1 MVEKKIILRRIQMF
15 DKEKY
20 GKILTPL
27 VTPFKENQSVD
38 YEAAVSIAE
47 KLIADQQADSIILSG
62 TTGEFFTMSFEER
75 VKLFKVIKDAVGNK
89 IPLMAGVGC
98 ASTIETI
105 ALAKKAEEIGFEI
118 MMVVS
123 PYYTKPT
130 QKELYNHFKKVAES
144 VNIPMMLYNIPI
156 FTGVNINPETVAKLS
171 EVENIVA
178 IKEEAELNAKQMT
191 EFINIT
197 SDDFIIYCGDDTM
210 ILEAFAQGGDKR
222 IGGIISGASHI
233 IGVQLRKMINMFL
246 NGKVEE
252 AAKIQQKYL
261 PLFRIMG
268 QNGRT
273 NPASLLKEAMKM
285 LGYNAGIPRLP
296 LSPGTEEEIAEV
308 KRVMKKLEII

>member
-1 MVEKKIILRRIQMF
+1 MF

-27 VTPFKENQSVD
+27 VTPFKEDQSVD

-47 KLIADQQADSIILSG
+47 KLIADQQADSIILTG

-105 ALAKKAEEIGFEI
+105 ALAKKAQELGFEI

-144 VNIPMMLYNIPI
+144 VNIQMMLYNIPI
-156 FTGVNINPETVAKLS
+156 FTGVNINPETVAQLS
-171 EVENIVA
+171 EIENIVA
-178 IKEEAELNAKQMT
+178 VKEEAELNPKQMT

-197 SDDFIIYCGDDTM
+197 PDDFMIYCGDDPM
-210 ILEAFAQGGDKR
+210 ILEAYTQGGTER
-222 IGGIISGASHI
+222 IGGIVSGGAHI
-233 IGVQLRKMINMFL
+233 IGVKLRKMIEMF
-246 NGKVEE
+246 NQGNIQE
-252 AAKIQQKYL
+252 AAKMQQKYL

-273 NPASLLKEAMKM
+273 NPVSLIKEAMKM
-285 LGYNAGIPRLP
+285 VGYNAGIPRLP
-296 LSPGTEEEIAEV
+296 LTPGTEEEIAEV
-308 KRVMKKLEII
+308 RKVMKKLQLV

>member
-1 MVEKKIILRRIQMF
+1 MF

-20 GKILTPL
+20 GKILVPM
-27 VTPFKENQSVD
+27 VTPFKEDQNVD
-38 YEAAVSIAE
+38 YEAAVDIAE
-47 KLIADQQADSIILSG
+47 KLIDDNKADTIILSG

-75 VKLFKVIKDAVGNK
+75 VKLFQVIKDAVGNK

-98 ASTIETI
+98 ASTLETM

-123 PYYTKPT
+123 PYYSKPT
-130 QKELYNHFKKVAES
+130 QKELYHHFKKVAES
-144 VNIPMMLYNIPI
+144 VKIPMMLYNIPI
-156 FTGVNINPETVAKLS
+156 FTGVNINAETVAKLS
-171 EVENIVA
+171 KIENIVA
-178 IKEEAELNAKQMT
+178 VKEEAELNPKQMT

-197 SDDFIIYCGDDTM
+197 PEDFIIYCGDDTM
-210 ILEAFAQGGDKR
+210 ILEAFSQGGAKR

-233 IGVQLRKMINMFL
+233 IGVQLRNMINMFL

-261 PLFRIMG
+261 PLFRAMG

-273 NPASLLKEAMKM
+273 NPCSLLKEAMKM
-285 LGYNAGIPRLP
+285 LGYHAGISRLP
-296 LSPGTEEEIAEV
+296 LTPGTEEEIAEI
-308 KRVMKKLEII
+308 KRVMKQVEII

>member
-1 MVEKKIILRRIQMF
+1 MF

-27 VTPFKENQSVD
+27 VTPFKEDQGVD

-47 KLIADQQADSIILSG
+47 KLIADQQADSIILTG

-98 ASTIETI
+98 ASTIETM
-105 ALAKKAEEIGFEI
+105 ALAKKAEELGFEI

-144 VNIPMMLYNIPI
+144 VNIQMMLYNIPI

-171 EVENIVA
+171 EIENIIAV
-178 IKEEAELNAKQMT
+178 KEEAELNPKQMT

-197 SDDFIIYCGDDTM
+197 PDDFVIYCGDDSM
-210 ILEAFAQGGDKR
+210 VLEAFAQGGAKR

-233 IGVQLRKMINMFL
+233 IGVQLRNMINMFL
-246 NGKVEE
+246 NGKVGE
-252 AAKIQQKYL
+252 AAKMQQKYL

-273 NPASLLKEAMKM
+273 NPCSLIKEAMKM
-285 LGYNAGIPRLP
+285 VGYNAGIPRLP
-296 LSPGTEEEIAEV
+296 LTPGTEEEIAEV
-308 KRVMKKLEII
+308 RRVMKKLNIINNDW

>member
-1 MVEKKIILRRIQMF
+1 MF

-27 VTPFKENQSVD
+27 VTPFKEDQSVD

-47 KLIADQQADSIILSG
+47 KLIADQQADTIILTG

-105 ALAKKAEEIGFEI
+105 ALAKKAQELGFEI

-144 VNIPMMLYNIPI
+144 VNIQMMLYNIPI
-156 FTGVNINPETVAKLS
+156 FTGVNINPETVAQLS
-171 EVENIVA
+171 EIENIVA
-178 IKEEAELNAKQMT
+178 VKEEAELNPKQMT

-197 SDDFIIYCGDDTM
+197 PDDFMIYCGDDPM
-210 ILEAFAQGGDKR
+210 ILEAYTQGGTER
-222 IGGIISGASHI
+222 IGGIVSGGAHI
-233 IGVQLRKMINMFL
+233 IGAQLRNMINMFL
-246 NGKVEE
+246 NGKVGE
-252 AAKIQQKYL
+252 AAKMQQKYL

-273 NPASLLKEAMKM
+273 NPVSLIKEAMKM
-285 LGYNAGIPRLP
+285 VGYNAGIPRLP
-296 LSPGTEEEIAEV
+296 LTPGTEEEIAEV
-308 KRVMKKLEII
+308 RKVMKKLEII

>member
-1 MVEKKIILRRIQMF
+1 MF

-20 GKILTPL
+20 GKILVPM
-27 VTPFKENQSVD
+27 VTPFKEDQSVD
-38 YEAAVSIAE
+38 YKAAVSIAE
-47 KLIADQQADSIILSG
+47 KLIEDNMADSIILSG
-62 TTGEFFTMSFEER
+62 TTGEFFTMNFDER
-75 VKLFKVIKDAVGNK
+75 AKIFKVINETVGEK
-89 IPLMAGVGC
+89 IPLIAGVGC
-98 ASTIETI
+98 ASTLETM
-105 ALAKKAEEIGFEI
+105 ALAKKAEEIGFKI

-130 QKELYNHFKKVAES
+130 QKELYNHFRKVAES

-156 FTGVNINPETVAKLS
+156 FTGVNINPETVAQLS
-171 EVENIVA
+171 KIENIIA
-178 IKEEAELNAKQMT
+178 IKEEAELNPKQMT

-197 SDDFIIYCGDDTM
+197 PEDFIIYCGDDPM
-210 ILEAFAQGGDKR
+210 ILEAFAQGGAKR

-233 IGVQLRKMINMFL
+233 IGVQLRNMINMFL

-285 LGYNAGIPRLP
+285 VGYNAGIPRLP

-308 KRVMKKLEII
+308 KRVMKGLSII

>member
-1 MVEKKIILRRIQMF
+1 MF

-20 GKILTPL
+20 GKILTPM
-27 VTPFKENQSVD
+27 VTPFKKDQSVD
-38 YEAAVSIAE
+38 YEAAASIAK
-47 KLIADQQADSIILSG
+47 KLVEDNKADSIILSG

-123 PYYTKPT
+123 PYYSKPT

-156 FTGVNINPETVAKLS
+156 FTGVNINPETVAKLA
-171 EVENIVA
+171 EIENIVA
-178 IKEEAELNAKQMT
+178 VKEEAELNPKQIT
-191 EFINIT
+191 TFINAT
-197 SDDFIIYCGDDTM
+197 PEDFIVYCGDDTM
-210 ILEAFAQGGDKR
+210 VLEAYAQGGTER
-222 IGGIISGASHI
+222 IGGIISGGSHI
-233 IGVQLRKMINMFL
+233 IGIQLRKMIEMF
-246 NGKVEE
+246 NEGNVQE
-252 AAKIQQKYL
+252 AAKMQQKYL

-308 KRVMKKLEII
+308 KRVMKKLNII

>member
-1 MVEKKIILRRIQMF
+1 MF

-27 VTPFKENQSVD
+27 VTPFKEDQSVD

-47 KLIADQQADSIILSG
+47 KLIEDNMADSIILTG

-75 VKLFKVIKDAVGNK
+75 VKLFKVIKDAVGDK

-98 ASTIETI
+98 ASTIETV

-144 VNIPMMLYNIPI
+144 INIQMMLYNIPI

-171 EVENIVA
+171 EIENIIAV
-178 IKEEAELNAKQMT
+178 KEEAELNPKQMT

-197 SDDFIIYCGDDTM
+197 PDDFIIYCGDDPM
-210 ILEAFAQGGDKR
+210 ILEAFAQGGTER
-222 IGGIISGASHI
+222 IGGIVSGGSHI
-233 IGVQLRKMINMFL
+233 IGVQLRNMINMFL
-246 NGKVEE
+246 DGKVEE
-252 AAKIQQKYL
+252 AAKMQQKYL

-268 QNGRT
+268 QSGRT
-273 NPASLLKEAMKM
+273 NPVSLIKEAMKM
-285 LGYNAGIPRLP
+285 VGYNAGIPRLP
-296 LSPGTEEEIAEV
+296 LSPGTEEEIVEV
-308 KRVMKKLEII
+308 RKVMKQLEII

>member
-1 MVEKKIILRRIQMF
+1 MF

-27 VTPFKENQSVD
+27 VTPFKEDQSVD
-38 YEAAVSIAE
+38 YTAAISIAE

-98 ASTIETI
+98 ASTIETM
-105 ALAKKAEEIGFEI
+105 ALAKKAEELGFEI

-144 VNIPMMLYNIPI
+144 VNIQMMLYNIPI

-171 EVENIVA
+171 EIENIIAV
-178 IKEEAELNAKQMT
+178 KEEAELNPKQMT
-191 EFINIT
+191 GFINAT
-197 SDDFIIYCGDDTM
+197 PDDFIIYCGDDPM
-210 ILEAFAQGGDKR
+210 ILEAFAQGGAKR

-233 IGVQLRKMINMFL
+233 IGVQLRNMINMFL

-252 AAKIQQKYL
+252 AAKMQQKYL

-273 NPASLLKEAMKM
+273 NPCSLIKEAMKM
-285 LGYNAGIPRLP
+285 VGYNAGIPRLP
-296 LSPGTEEEIAEV
+296 LTPGTEEEIAEV
-308 KRVMKKLEII
+308 RRVMKKIKII

>member
-1 MVEKKIILRRIQMF
+1 MF

-27 VTPFKENQSVD
+27 VTPFKEDQSVD
-38 YEAAVSIAE
+38 YTAAVSIAE
-47 KLIADQQADSIILSG
+47 KLIADRQADSIILTG

-98 ASTIETI
+98 ASTIETV
-105 ALAKKAEEIGFEI
+105 ALAKKAEELGFEI

-144 VNIPMMLYNIPI
+144 VNIQMMLYNIPI

-171 EVENIVA
+171 EIENIIAV
-178 IKEEAELNAKQMT
+178 KEEAELNPKQMT
-191 EFINIT
+191 EFMNAT
-197 SDDFIIYCGDDTM
+197 PDDFIIYCGDDPM
-210 ILEAFAQGGDKR
+210 VLEAYAQGGTER
-222 IGGIISGASHI
+222 IGGIVSGGSHI
-233 IGVQLRKMINMFL
+233 IGVQLRKMIETFNKG
-246 NGKVEE
+246 NIQE
-252 AAKIQQKYL
+252 AAKMQQKYL

-273 NPASLLKEAMKM
+273 NPVSLIKEAMKM
-285 LGYNAGIPRLP
+285 VGYNAGIPRLP

-308 KRVMKKLEII
+308 RKVMEKLNII

>member
-1 MVEKKIILRRIQMF
+1 MF

-27 VTPFKENQSVD
+27 VTPFKEDQSVD

-47 KLIADQQADSIILSG
+47 KLIEDNKADSIILSG
-62 TTGEFFTMSFEER
+62 TTGEFFTMRFEER
-75 VKLFKVIKDAVGNK
+75 VKMFNVIKETVGKK

-98 ASTIETI
+98 TSTIETM
-105 ALAKKAEEIGFEI
+105 ALAKKAEELGFEI

-144 VNIPMMLYNIPI
+144 VNIQMMLYNIPI

-171 EVENIVA
+171 EMENIVA
-178 IKEEAELNAKQMT
+178 VKEEAELNPKQMT
-191 EFINIT
+191 DFINT
-197 SDDFIIYCGDDTM
+197 TPDDFIIYCGDDSM
-210 ILEAFAQGGDKR
+210 ILEAFAQGGAKR

-233 IGVQLRKMINMFL
+233 IGVQLRNMINMFL

-252 AAKIQQKYL
+252 AAKMQQKYL

-273 NPASLLKEAMKM
+273 NPCSLIKEAMKM
-285 LGYNAGIPRLP
+285 LGYKAGIPRLP

-308 KRVMKKLEII
+308 RKVMKKIKII

>member
-1 MVEKKIILRRIQMF
+1 MF

-27 VTPFKENQSVD
+27 VTPFKEDQSVD

-98 ASTIETI
+98 ASTIEAMT
-105 ALAKKAEEIGFEI
+105 LAKKAEELGFEI

-144 VNIPMMLYNIPI
+144 VSIQMMLYNIPI
-156 FTGVNINPETVAKLS
+156 FTSVNINPETVAKLS
-171 EVENIVA
+171 ETENIIA
-178 IKEEAELNAKQMT
+178 IKEEAELNPKQMT

-197 SDDFIIYCGDDTM
+197 PEDFIIYCGDDTM

-233 IGVQLRKMINMFL
+233 IGVKLRNMINMFL

-285 LGYNAGIPRLP
+285 VGYNAGIPRLP
-296 LSPGTEEEIAEV
+296 LSPGTKEEIEEV
-308 KRVMKKLEII
+308 RRVMKQLEII

>member
-1 MVEKKIILRRIQMF
+1 MF

-27 VTPFKENQSVD
+27 VTPFKEDQSVD

-47 KLIADQQADSIILSG
+47 KLIADQQADSIILTG

-98 ASTIETI
+98 ASTIETM
-105 ALAKKAEEIGFEI
+105 ALAKKAEELGFEI

-130 QKELYNHFKKVAES
+130 QKELYNHFKKVSGS
-144 VNIPMMLYNIPI
+144 VNIQMMLYNIPI

-171 EVENIVA
+171 EIENIIAV
-178 IKEEAELNAKQMT
+178 KEEAELNPKQMT

-197 SDDFIIYCGDDTM
+197 PDDFVIYCGDDSM
-210 ILEAFAQGGDKR
+210 VLEAFAQGGAKR

-233 IGVQLRKMINMFL
+233 IGVQLRNMINMFL
-246 NGKVEE
+246 NGKVGE
-252 AAKIQQKYL
+252 AAKMQQKYL

-285 LGYNAGIPRLP
+285 VGYNAGIPRLP
-296 LSPGTEEEIAEV
+296 LTPGNEEEIAEV
-308 KRVMKKLEII
+308 KRVMKKTEII

>member
-1 MVEKKIILRRIQMF
+1 MF

-20 GKILTPL
+20 GRILVPM
-27 VTPFKENQSVD
+27 VTPFKEGDQSVD

-47 KLIADQQADSIILSG
+47 KLIEDNMADSIILSG

-75 VKLFKVIKDAVGNK
+75 VKMFNVIKETVGEK

-98 ASTIETI
+98 VSTVETM
-105 ALAKKAEEIGFEI
+105 ALAKKAEELGFEI

-144 VNIPMMLYNIPI
+144 VNIQMMLYNIPI

-171 EVENIVA
+171 EIENIIAV
-178 IKEEAELNAKQMT
+178 KEEAELNPKQIT

-197 SDDFIIYCGDDTM
+197 PDDFIIYCGDDSM
-210 ILEAFAQGGDKR
+210 ILEAFAQGGAKR

-233 IGVQLRKMINMFL
+233 IGVQLRNMINMFL
-246 NGKVEE
+246 NGKVKE

-261 PLFRIMG
+261 PLFRIIG

-273 NPASLLKEAMKM
+273 NPCSLLKEAMKM
-285 LGYNAGIPRLP
+285 VDYKAGIPRLP

-308 KRVMKKLEII
+308 RKVMKKIKII

>member
-1 MVEKKIILRRIQMF
+1 MF
-15 DKEKY
+15 NKEKY

-27 VTPFKENQSVD
+27 VTPFKEDQSVD
-38 YEAAVSIAE
+38 YTAAISIAE

-98 ASTIETI
+98 ASTIETM
-105 ALAKKAEEIGFEI
+105 ALSKKAEEIGFEI

-144 VNIPMMLYNIPI
+144 VNIQMMLYNIPI

-171 EVENIVA
+171 EIENIIAV
-178 IKEEAELNAKQMT
+178 KEEAELNPKQMT
-191 EFINIT
+191 GFINAT
-197 SDDFIIYCGDDTM
+197 PDDFVIYCGDDPM
-210 ILEAFAQGGDKR
+210 ILEAFAQGGAKR

-233 IGVQLRKMINMFL
+233 IGVQLRNMINMFL

-252 AAKIQQKYL
+252 AAKMQQKYL

-273 NPASLLKEAMKM
+273 NPCSLIKEAMKM
-285 LGYNAGIPRLP
+285 VGYNAGIPRLP
-296 LSPGTEEEIAEV
+296 LTPGTEEEIAEV
-308 KRVMKKLEII
+308 RKVMKKIKII

>member
-1 MVEKKIILRRIQMF
+1 MF

-27 VTPFKENQSVD
+27 VTPFKEDQSVD
-38 YEAAVSIAE
+38 YTAAVSIAE
-47 KLIADQQADSIILSG
+47 KLTENNKADSIILSG

-89 IPLMAGVGC
+89 IPLIAGVGC
-98 ASTIETI
+98 ASTIETM
-105 ALAKKAEEIGFEI
+105 ALAKKAEELGFEI

-144 VNIPMMLYNIPI
+144 VNIQMMLYNIPI

-171 EVENIVA
+171 EIENIIAV
-178 IKEEAELNAKQMT
+178 KEEAELNPKQMT

-197 SDDFIIYCGDDTM
+197 PDDFIIYCGDDPM
-210 ILEAFAQGGDKR
+210 ILEAFAQGGTER
-222 IGGIISGASHI
+222 IGGIVSGGSHI
-233 IGVQLRKMINMFL
+233 IGVQLRKMIEMF
-246 NGKVEE
+246 NKGNIQE
-252 AAKIQQKYL
+252 AAKMQQKYL

-285 LGYNAGIPRLP
+285 VGYNAGIPRLP
-296 LSPGTEEEIAEV
+296 LTPGTKEEIVEV
-308 KRVMKKLEII
+308 RRVMKKLNII